1 MKLQTISSGWY
12 ILNHRKF
19 QISLVIEYKLMEVS
33 KMPWN
38 DETGPAGQ
46 GPLTGRGMGACGGG
60 QGFRRGNFG
69 RGFRRG
75 AGRGFR
81 QGFGWKGWN
90 LPWNWNNVPV
100 EQQPVQPTKEQEMN
114 ILESETIALENEQ
127 KLIKQEI
134 DVIKKRLGE
143 LKNSKD

>member
-1 MKLQTISSGWY
+1 MKLRTISSGWY
-12 ILNHRKF
+12 ILNHGKF
-19 QISLVIEYKLMEVS
+19 QILLVVEYKLMEVS

-38 DETGPAGQ
+38 DRTGPIGQ
-46 GPLTGRGMGACGGG
+46 GPLTGRGMGPCGGC
-60 QGFRRGNFG
+60 QGYGRAG

-75 AGRGFR
+75 AGRGFK
-81 QGFGWKGWN
+81 QGSGFDWRRWN
-90 LPWNWNNVPV
+90 MPV
-100 EQQPVQPTKEQEMN
+100 EPQQPVQPTKEQEMN

-134 DVIKKRLGE
+134 DVIKKRLSE